1 MLETDRRLW
10 AYLPPSY
17 EGGAGTYPV
26 LFAQDGQNL
35 FDEDASYAGEW
46 RFDETMEMLAGEGIE
61 AIVVGIEN
69 SGSERMTEYS
79 PFTGTGEAYLAYL
92 VDDVRPRVAASFRI
106 AAEPARTGIIG
117 SSAGGTISLY
127 ALVERPDVFGLAGV
141 LSPALW
147 WLGERMF
154 DYVAARDVR
163 GRIYL
168 DVGGRERGVEN
179 MERMAE
185 LLRRKNADVHAVCA
199 PDDEHNEEAW
209 ARRLPEALRYLL
221 REG

>member
-1 MLETDRRLW
+1 MET
-10 AYLPPSY
+10 
-17 EGGAGTYPV
+17 
-26 LFAQDGQNL
+26 
-35 FDEDASYAGEW
+35 
-46 RFDETMEMLAGEGIE
+46 LAGEGVE

-69 SGSERMTEYS
+69 SGSDRMTEYS
-79 PFTGTGEAYLAYL
+79 PFTGTGDAYLGYL

-154 DYVAARDVR
+154 DYVASREVC

-185 LLRRKNADVHAVCA
+185 LLRAKKAEIHAVLA
-199 PDDEHNEEAW
+199 PGDAHDEDAW
-209 ARRLPEALRYLL
+209 ARRLPDALRYLL
-221 REG
+221 RES